1 MFLMSFTYVQNIF
14 EKKHFKSFTQKLNWC
29 IIPFLPIASFWS
41 PEKHP
46 NTFGFLM
53 LLGESKG
60 NIGKKRVYD
69 NQVRLYW
76 EKDILSNWLVPVF
89 FFICFPV
96 LFLISHQSVDIRSLN
111 FIFKSKDSW
120 ITIFQELPTDY
131 PRCLRAVIGHEK
143 QIEIKIISNE
153 VKNSWRLGDNDND
166 VPRLNFIVN
175 HFCFIILI
183 ILTKVKKS

>member
-1 MFLMSFTYVQNIF
+1 MYYSFSSHCFLLIPRKTSEHLWFSQAFRGIKREHWE
-14 EKKHFKSFTQKLNWC
+14 EKD
-29 IIPFLPIASFWS
+29 
-41 PEKHP
+41 
-46 NTFGFLM
+46 
-53 LLGESKG
+53 
-60 NIGKKRVYD
+60 YD
-69 NQVRLYW
+69 DRVRLYW

-120 ITIFQELPTDY
+120 ITILQELLTDY
-131 PRCLRAVIGHEK
+131 PRCLRAVTGHEK

-183 ILTKVKKS
+183 ILTKVKKL